1 MKEVNMKI
9 SIIGT
14 GNMAKAIS
22 SRLVSSGHS
31 VDIHARSPEKGEAL
45 AAELKQLATASA
57 GIQLSTVG
65 EPTEDIVVL
74 AVGYGEIA
82 AIADEYNGFV
92 GKTVIDITNPIDFA
106 TFQLLPAPG
115 TSGAEAIAALLP
127 QATVVKAFNTTFAG
141 PLTAGTV
148 DGKPLDVFI
157 ASDDAAAKAT
167 ISELV
172 NTSSMRA
179 IDAGPLA
186 HARHLEGIALIH
198 MSLQATLGTGWM
210 SALQIVV

>member
-1 MKEVNMKI
+1 MKI

-14 GNMAKAIS
+14 GNMAKAIA

-45 AAELKQLATASA
+45 AAELKLVATPSA
-57 GIQLSTVG
+57 GIQLSEVG
-65 EPTEDIVVL
+65 EPTEEVVVL
-74 AVGYGEIA
+74 AVGYGEVS
-82 AIADEYNGFV
+82 AIATEYNGFV
-92 GKTVIDITNPIDFA
+92 GKTVVDITNPIDFA

-115 TSGAEAIAALLP
+115 TSGAEEIAALLP
-127 QATVVKAFNTTFAG
+127 QASVVKAFNTTFAG
-141 PLTAGTV
+141 PLTAGTMG
-148 DGKPLDVFI
+148 GKPLDVFI
-157 ASDDAAAKAT
+157 AADDASAKAA

-172 NTSSMRA
+172 NTSGMRA

-198 MSLQATLGTGWM
+198 MGAQEKLGTGWM
-210 SALQIVV
+210 SALQVVA

>member
-1 MKEVNMKI
+1 MKI

-57 GIQLSTVG
+57 GIQLSSVG

-74 AVGYGEIA
+74 AVGYGEVS
-82 AIADEYNGFV
+82 AIAEEYNGFV
-92 GKTVIDITNPIDFA
+92 GKTVVDITNPIDFA
-106 TFQLLPAPG
+106 TFQLLPAAG
-115 TSGAEAIAALLP
+115 TSGAETIAALLP
-127 QATVVKAFNTTFAG
+127 QTKVLKAFNTTFAG
-141 PLTAGTV
+141 PLTAGSI

-157 ASDDAAAKAT
+157 AGDDG
-167 ISELV
+167 LCR
-172 NTSSMRA
+172 SSA
-179 IDAGPLA
+179 DL
-186 HARHLEGIALIH
+186 
-198 MSLQATLGTGWM
+198 
-210 SALQIVV
+210 